1 MRRFT
6 VVFEYRWEKAIG
18 IPSIVSCRINAE
30 NPLDAYWLTIEEVLS
45 MDTKDVHIH
54 RVGEKTNVETIEH
67 FDAKRDR
74 QSYEFRCL
82 LEKQREAVI
91 RKEL

>member
-6 VVFEYRWEKAIG
+6 VVFEYRMENSIG
-18 IPSIVSCRINAE
+18 IPSIVSSKINAE

-45 MDTKDVHIH
+45 IGMKDVHIH
-54 RVGEKTNVETIEH
+54 RVSEKTDVGIIEH

-74 QSYEFRCL
+74 QSWEFRCL

>member
-6 VVFEYRWEKAIG
+6 IIFEYRMENSIG
-18 IPSIVSCRINAE
+18 IPSIVPCRINAE

-45 MDTKDVHIH
+45 MGMKDVHIH
-54 RVGEKTNVETIEH
+54 RVGEKTNMETIEH
-67 FDAKRDR
+67 FNAKRDR